1 MKEKENLEGSLE
13 SFPLNQIYLNINH
26 LKDGEYMLKIVHKDK
41 VVKQVRFKKNE
52 LMLTFFYW

>member
-41 VVKQVRFKKNE
+41 IVKQVRFKK
-52 LMLTFFYW
+52 M